1 MRIINAL
8 WIQIR
13 NINVTTCIEI
23 DKIKKFFTDYCGAKN
38 VKLQLVKNI
47 DSLNNEFPSSYF
59 KHFKVDNKNNDIDTS
74 FNLSDIMNNSE
85 RVKSVIMTYVLY
97 VNQQE
102 VLKVIIPSVITT
114 TASVEDSIQLGQEID
129 VFNLLIS
136 NNDDYDDNEDEIK
149 NLSKTID
156 FSHDNKNIM
165 NEENVILTKILN
177 CSKDLTPAISNNDD
191 YDDNEDEIKNLSKTI
206 DFSHDNK
213 NILNEENVILTKIL
227 NCSKDLTPAI
237 CKQAVHSVVL
247 YGIIIQ
253 KMFKVASSCLIK
265 IEDFYDSYITKL
277 IKEDLKD
284 KSFVQYFKEISKLI
298 FFSNLLNIINT

>member
-156 FSHDNKNIM
+156 FSHDNKNI
-165 NEENVILTKILN
+165 
-177 CSKDLTPAISNNDD
+177 
-191 YDDNEDEIKNLSKTI
+191 
-206 DFSHDNK
+206 
-213 NILNEENVILTKIL
+213 LNEENVILTKIL